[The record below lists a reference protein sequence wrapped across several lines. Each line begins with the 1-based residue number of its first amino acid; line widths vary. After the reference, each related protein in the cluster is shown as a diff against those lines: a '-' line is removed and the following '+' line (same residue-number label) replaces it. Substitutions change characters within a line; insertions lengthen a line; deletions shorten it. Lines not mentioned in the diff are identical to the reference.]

1 MTEELQFE
9 LVFLLPEGEH
19 DPFALS
25 DAVFG
30 TGHEDAIVGTGH
42 TGLLRVELEASGA
55 DPETVILDAA
65 RGLIKSLPAG
75 TVLREVRPDLVTLK
89 AVARRLGVSR
99 PALSQRKMPLPVV
112 GGLYR
117 IDEIVEAVMEA
128 FEPQEAGQR
137 CPRLNLVAASKW
149 FRAGPAAR
157 RLNALLTLR
166 EIDPATLER
175 TGAAK

>member
-75 TVLREVRPDLVTLK
+75 TVLREVRPDLGTLN

-128 FEPQEAGQR
+128 FEPQEAE
-137 CPRLNLVAASKW
+137 SK
-149 FRAGPAAR
+149 FVKTFLDFQGCKTMF
-157 RLNALLTLR
+157 LSMEN
-166 EIDPATLER
+166 EISEL
-175 TGAAK
+175 AKAVEI